1 MIKYGLGPLVF
12 CILALS
18 IYHQV
23 QRQPDWE
30 NSFQKIGQGLSG
42 DGAWSLIAVF
52 LLMFVNWGIEARKW
66 QLALKNLQTISFFRS
81 FKAVFTGTTMAFF
94 TPNRIGEYFGRIL
107 FIKEGSRLQAIS
119 LTIVCSI
126 AQLMVTVI
134 GGVAGFIFFKRHL
147 AAQGLADAST
157 LFWLQ
162 IVYYIA
168 LLGALILT
176 LLYFRLS
183 WLVKLARKITPL
195 AGYLRYVNVLESF
208 HATLLIR
215 ILSLSFAR
223 YIIFLLQYFI
233 LFRVFDVDLN
243 WMQNF
248 WVVSVMFVVLSIAPT
263 IAFITDLGIR
273 AKASIELVQFFSSNV
288 VGILATSLSIWL
300 INLVI
305 PALIGSL
312 MILGFKFRDN
322 FRFF

>member
-23 QRQPDWE
+23 QRQPDWQ
-30 NSFQKIGQGLSG
+30 NSFRTIGQGLSG
-42 DGAWSLIAVF
+42 TGIWYLVAVF
-52 LLMFVNWGIEARKW
+52 VLMFVNWGIEARKW
-66 QLALKNLQTISFFRS
+66 QLALRSLTTISFGRS
-81 FKAVFTGTTMAFF
+81 FKAVFTGTTLAFF

-107 FIKEGSRLQAIS
+107 FIKEGTRLQAIS

-134 GGVAGFIFFKRHL
+134 GGVVGFIFFKAHL
-147 AAQGLADAST
+147 AAEKLAADST

-162 IVYYIA
+162 IVYYVA
-168 LLGALILT
+168 LFGALILT

-183 WLVKLARKITPL
+183 WLVRLARKITPL
-195 AGYLRYVNVLESF
+195 AGYLRYVKVLETF
-208 HATLLIR
+208 NATILIR

-233 LFRVFDVDLN
+233 LFRVFDVELN
-243 WMQNF
+243 WMQNY
-248 WVVSVMFVVLSIAPT
+248 WVVSVMFIVLSIAPT

-312 MILGFKFRDN
+312 LILGFKFRDN